1 MVYSAFKDRFR
12 KRFTEPNTYTL
23 LGRVS
28 ACRRVKH
35 SDGILMLGQQI
46 GFVVNQS
53 SETNELNL
61 EYLCSLMRDRLN
73 DLVDRYSPR

>member
-1 MVYSAFKDRFR
+1 
-12 KRFTEPNTYTL
+12 
-23 LGRVS
+23 
-28 ACRRVKH
+28 
-35 SDGILMLGQQI
+35 MLGQQI